1 MSGLRKSAGWGLA
14 VASLAL
20 LVGAVAWIGSL
31 APRIANDY
39 EDCAEEA
46 RADAT
51 STIEYSRLII
61 HCGER
66 YAGRRK
72 AGGGYTY
79 FDFMQNRNFDIV
91 GPNPTEE
98 ERKRIDRS
106 YMEFLA
112 RQRSEDVLSDLAKAP
127 ASGEPADLSVHSE
140 PGSALD
146 PTSKIPLPV
155 KRPRIVRSKVCE
167 GASLSCS
174 WVKLSAAV
182 RDAFAS
188 VGAGR

>member
-1 MSGLRKSAGWGLA
+1 MTEPKGICQMSGLRKSAGWGLA

-51 STIEYSRLII
+51 SNIEYSRLII

-140 PGSALD
+140 PGSAL
-146 PTSKIPLPV
+146 
-155 KRPRIVRSKVCE
+155 
-167 GASLSCS
+167 
-174 WVKLSAAV
+174 
-182 RDAFAS
+182 
-188 VGAGR
+188 